1 MTLFD
6 IHHRA
11 NKEIN
16 NVTPCCHLKLHILER
31 HTRKG
36 VGSIKVYKDGLSSH
50 FRFAEMNQRAGN
62 LHSNKSARVL
72 VRSATGRLVLSLV
85 MANSCIP
92 SSSATLACVRLF
104 TRELRRSCGWT
115 NRGSHFKV
123 RLSEHWK
130 HQSKIHTAEVHRNI
144 KMEGKHEIIHQ
155 RQTWLRWINVSG
167 WLHVSLLNIAL
178 WLGAERLYN
187 MLDWLKYI

>member
-36 VGSIKVYKDGLSSH
+36 IGSIKVYKDGLSSH
-50 FRFAEMNQRAGN
+50 FRFAEMKQRAGN

-104 TRELRRSCGWT
+104 TRELRRSCGRT

-155 RQTWLRWINVSG
+155 RQTWLR
-167 WLHVSLLNIAL
+167 
-178 WLGAERLYN
+178 
-187 MLDWLKYI
+187 